1 MQPGQ
6 TQQQTSQMAGE
17 KEQMADQLKQLEK
30 QMGDAARSL
39 AGAQNPVSSKLRDA
53 LSEAQQSEL
62 ELRMRKGAEW
72 IRQGQGMYTW
82 VRESTVTMGLDH
94 LRDQLQ
100 QAQAALQQ
108 QNQPG
113 KQGGQGDI
121 EK

>member
-30 QMGDAARSL
+30 QMGEAARSM
-39 AGAQNPVSSKLRDA
+39 AGAHNPVANKLRDA
-53 LSEAQQSEL
+53 LSEAQQNEL

-72 IRQGQGMYTW
+72 LRQGQGMYTW
-82 VRESTVTMGLDH
+82 VRESTVTMGLDK

-100 QAQAALQQ
+100 QAQAALGKDG
-108 QNQPG
+108 QPG
-113 KQGGQGDI
+113 KGAG
-121 EK
+121 